1 MGPRKGTTENVAR
14 MQQNQRLTHDEQKAW
29 RWHKTWRV
37 PDCVVTANSTALA
50 GFGGVEAHIAVVCA
64 GDKPNELVD
73 AGITSSERA
82 SVAGS
87 LQLVDGQCRFSR
99 LRLVG
104 TTSTFG
110 GRMFHFVVSLV
121 KREGDRL
128 HAIASMISASFAVYS
143 RKNADKKRKTI
154 DKSSLE
160 SGRWSEGYSFV
171 PFDPRELARTFVKKV
186 TNSHGQLVEEQIDN
200 SWEGLLRYFQ
210 APNIR
215 FKVRHP
221 LFLAIRFSN
230 VLVIL
235 RDALRFPNENE
246 MALRSFIC
254 SCGFPMNCVRD
265 PAVNIGHGEFLAP
278 WLISFRNAAFHECPV
293 SVRQKLENFMNV
305 VKGPALGFVPDDS
318 LVPQRYQPT
327 FDVESLGQ
335 LYAKLYALEF
345 ASKANESSEKAN
357 GNGNKRSK
365 SNSYAMETAMGKTEP
380 EMIREDVTAAS
391 SSVNNSATSNGS
403 AHEAMRQAF
412 QSYFFTL
419 HAELRML
426 LEKLVENATTAVSRG
441 SIEDVNNLRRAYHDF
456 TEALT
461 VHAYVEEHVLF
472 SKLSEHVPRV
482 VESYNFDHAKEKTRV
497 IEINNIMKD
506 LDASKA
512 AEVFLKIAQLSAVHN
527 VHMEKE
533 EEHLLPYFLDNLNDS
548 EIIQLIDKSK
558 KVFEQMSNGGGEKS
572 SAAAM
577 VSLKNSRHRA
587 AIERARQA
595 VGLPRLDDESDPP
608 DNITEVDNH
617 PHFVRDEDDGFVL
630 IEQMYDKGRW

>member
-1 MGPRKGTTENVAR
+1 M
-14 MQQNQRLTHDEQKAW
+14 
-29 RWHKTWRV
+29 
-37 PDCVVTANSTALA
+37 PDCVVTANPAGLA
-50 GFGGVEAHIAVVCA
+50 GYGGVEAHIAVVCA
-64 GDKPNELVD
+64 GDRPNELVD

-121 KREGDRL
+121 KREGDHL
-128 HAIASMISASFAVYS
+128 KAIASMISASFAVYS

-154 DKSSLE
+154 DKTSLE

-171 PFDPRELARTFVKKV
+171 PFDPRELSRKFVKKV
-186 TNSHGQLVEEQIDN
+186 TNSHGQLVEEEIDN

-235 RDALRFPNENE
+235 RDALRFPDENE

-254 SCGFPMNCVRD
+254 SCGFPLNCSRD
-265 PAVNIGHGEFLAP
+265 PAVSIGHGEFLAP
-278 WLISFRNAAFHECPV
+278 WLIAFRNAAFHECPV

-327 FDVESLGQ
+327 FDVHSLGQ

-345 ASKANESSEKAN
+345 ASKAMESDKSTS
-357 GNGNKRSK
+357 NGNKRSK
-365 SNSYAMETAMGKTEP
+365 SNSYVMDTMAKSEP
-380 EMIREDVTAAS
+380 EMVHSPSDDVTAAS
-391 SSVNNSATSNGS
+391 SSQNGS
-403 AHEAMRQAF
+403 ANSHGIAHAAMQQAF
-412 QSYFFTL
+412 QGYFFSL

-426 LEKLVENATTAVSRG
+426 LEQLVEHATTAVSRG
-441 SIEDVNNLRRAYHDF
+441 SPEDVNNLRRAYHDF

-482 VESYNFDHAKEKTRV
+482 VESYNFDHEKEKSRV
-497 IEINNIMKD
+497 IEIDNIMKD

-533 EEHLLPYFLDNLNDS
+533 EEHLLPYFLEKLNDR

-558 KVFEQMSNGGGEKS
+558 KVFEQMSGMHREK
-572 SAAAM
+572 AQAT
-577 VSLKNSRHRA
+577 VNLKNSRHKA
-587 AIERARQA
+587 AIERARLA
-595 VGLPRLDDESDPP
+595 VGLPKLDDESDPP
-608 DNITEVDNH
+608 DNMTEVDNH
-617 PHFVRDEDDGFVL
+617 PHFVRDEDDGFNL
-630 IEQMYDKGRW
+630 IEQMYDSRSW